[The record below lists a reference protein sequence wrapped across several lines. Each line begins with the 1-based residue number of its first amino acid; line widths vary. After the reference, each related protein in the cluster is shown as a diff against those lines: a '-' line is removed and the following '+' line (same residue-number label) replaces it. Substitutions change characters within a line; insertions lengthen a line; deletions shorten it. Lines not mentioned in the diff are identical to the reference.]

1 MTRADLSLITLEL
14 AGQLRLTIRGP
25 GQHPHLGLLDP
36 DGVMPNGH
44 LSVRVAS
51 GPAPALHWS
60 CPDGSIREW
69 TADDPDG
76 PRFYE
81 DTRYRIAA
89 EDLTGASVPRITL
102 RDPSVLGEIDTH
114 NDHHLLT
121 ATLNFRRQVGIAE
134 LRFTT
139 TVAAVTLTIEVF
151 PTKLDY
157 DSDYHALL
165 QEVSSACRALGLE
178 YLRATYFHGSA
189 DDDGGETRLEW
200 VLLLRNEIDR
210 LEHAMRYIAA
220 HPHHAL
226 ERSVEVLPLE
236 RIKRPDPLVRRSVA
250 RGLGRG
256 ELQNVKGIGPV
267 RPAIST
273 RRSQETLNTPEH
285 RWLRQQLNVVQSQ
298 LAQVLSGL
306 SVENEQAKWHG
317 GPRASLPTEQTE
329 VAAFIR
335 RIHLMLQLPPM
346 TEAAG
351 EAPSGAPSLTL
362 LSGLG
367 YREAYRALLTL
378 RLGLNLNTGD
388 VELSVMDL
396 HTLYETW
403 CFLRLAQILSTLAG
417 ATGPSSV
424 IETSPSGLRVR
435 LRAGQQSEVSVD
447 HGDRQLVLSYNPN
460 YPGLTGDQRPDIVL
474 EFREEGWP
482 HIIVVFDA
490 KYRLRS
496 DSEYVATSGSP
507 GPPLDGVNALHRYR
521 DAIVVNSEGGPG
533 RPTVKGVA
541 LFPLPAAAIST
552 FLGGRLFAAL
562 TVLGVGALPFT
573 PTSTDVVANWLSDL
587 LGLRTP
593 ELAQPG
599 PPFLAWEQVKSRIQG
614 G

>member
-1 MTRADLSLITLEL
+1 MTAADPPLITLEL

-25 GQHPHLGLLDP
+25 AQHPHLGLLDP
-36 DGVMPNGH
+36 EGDMPNGH

-51 GPAPALHWS
+51 GPVPVLQWS
-60 CPDGSIREW
+60 APDGSLQEW
-69 TADDPDG
+69 DADHPVG

-89 EDLTGASVPRITL
+89 EDLAGGSVPRVAL

-114 NDHHLLT
+114 DDHHLLT
-121 ATLNFRRQVGIAE
+121 ATVNFRRQVGLAE
-134 LRFTT
+134 LRITT
-139 TVAAVTLTIEVF
+139 TVAVVTLTIEVF

-178 YLRATYFHGSA
+178 YLRATYFHGSTDA
-189 DDDGGETRLEW
+189 EGGKTRLEW

-226 ERSVEVLPLE
+226 ERNVEVLPLE
-236 RIKRPDPLVRRSVA
+236 RIKRPDPLVRRGVA

-256 ELQNVKGIGPV
+256 ELQNVAGIGPV

-273 RRSQETLNTPEH
+273 RRSQETLNTTEH

-298 LAQVLSGL
+298 LAQILSGL
-306 SVENEQAKWHG
+306 NIESEQAKWHG
-317 GPRASLPTEQTE
+317 GPRASLPTEQAE

-351 EAPSGAPSLTL
+351 EAPSGPPSLTL

-388 VELSVMDL
+388 VELSVMEL

-403 CFLRLAQILSTLAG
+403 CFLRLAKILSSLAG
-417 ATGPSSV
+417 ATGPNSV

-435 LRAGQQSEVSVD
+435 LRAGQRSSVALD
-447 HGDRQLVLSYNPN
+447 HGDRQLVLYYNPN
-460 YPGLTGDQRPDIVL
+460 YPGPTGDQRPDIVL
-474 EFREEGWP
+474 EFRQDGWP
-482 HIIVVFDA
+482 RIIVVFDA

-496 DSEYVATSGSP
+496 DPEYVATARSP
-507 GPPLDGVNALHRYR
+507 GPPIEGVNALHRYR
-521 DAIVVNSEGGPG
+521 DAIVVSSEGGPG

-541 LFPLPAAAIST
+541 LFPLPAAAIDT
-552 FLGGRLFAAL
+552 FLNGKLFAAL
-562 TVLGVGALPFT
+562 EVLGVGALPFT
-573 PTSTDVVANWLSDL
+573 PTSTDVVANWLSAL
-587 LGLRTP
+587 LGLPTS

-599 PPFLAWEQVKSRIQG
+599 PPFLAWEHVNSMG
-614 G
+614 AEG